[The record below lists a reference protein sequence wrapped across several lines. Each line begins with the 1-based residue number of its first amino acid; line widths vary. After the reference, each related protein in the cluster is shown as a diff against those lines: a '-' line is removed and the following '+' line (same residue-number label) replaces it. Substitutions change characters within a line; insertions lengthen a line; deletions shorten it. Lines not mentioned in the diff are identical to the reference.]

1 MGVEREIHAK
11 NLQAVSLL
19 FSEGG
24 LPADADAASNRNV
37 PSRGKRRRQNEDSLF
52 ALDGQED
59 EPA

>member
-24 LPADADAASNRNV
+24 LPADADAVSNRNV
-37 PSRGKRRRQNEDSLF
+37 PARGKRRCWH
-52 ALDGQED
+52 GQGRD
-59 EPA
+59 NKSFVMSGRV